1 MGARETE
8 HLDGAVELNDMTDN
22 YRRCATKAMKK
33 PAYRNWRSEQREA
46 LTLRPHHLWMTGSGS
61 GWLGLLTEVPHVVR
75 STRKREIGAELGEIT
90 VIMLLGAIT
99 WKGLLIVCFWG
110 LGHFSA
116 MLMWFHP
123 QNVPSLKN
131 SRESPFYTWISK
143 QALQMSTGL
152 KGRKAEKEVEL
163 QEVGVGLNMENPPPR
178 QHFHPILTNKV
189 PHWADFAPGELRIF

>member
-163 QEVGVGLNMENPPPR
+163 QEVGVGLNMENPP
-178 QHFHPILTNKV
+178 QGNTSTQS
-189 PHWADFAPGELRIF
+189 